1 MQSNVANKF
10 NSINS
15 DREKENS
22 KQIVVPGYQSFAEF
36 TWRVAEN
43 FARLL
48 KELAVAKKFDRT
60 PQKKAISTR
69 REFVVAYTEL
79 LEQPL
84 QLWTAIV
91 EE

>member
-15 DREKENS
+15 DREKQNS
-22 KQIVVPGYQSFAEF
+22 KQIVVPEYQNFAEF

-48 KELAVAKKFDRT
+48 KGTRGCKKNLIELHKKKLF
-60 PQKKAISTR
+60 PQGGN
-69 REFVVAYTEL
+69 L
-79 LEQPL
+79 LSHIL
-84 QLWTAIV
+84 NS
-91 EE
+91 

>member
-1 MQSNVANKF
+1 MSPNSRGGCRKFREVAKR
-10 NSINS
+10 NS
-15 DREKENS
+15 
-22 KQIVVPGYQSFAEF
+22 
-36 TWRVAEN
+36 
-43 FARLL
+43 RLQ
-48 KELAVAKKFDRT
+48 KKFDRT